1 MNRVWF
7 RTGTS
12 KAQRSRSSEPG
23 QSAVEFA
30 FVLPVLIVLLLA
42 VADFGRVFFV
52 SVAVNNAARAGAQ
65 YGSQAKATAQDTP
78 GIQTAA
84 ANDFGCVAS
93 GGVSCPNHSN
103 WSTPTVS
110 VCTCGPLFGT
120 VTACPTTGSNFYCKD
135 SWAQTTYVTVNT
147 SATYSTI
154 LPYPGVPSSM
164 TLTGQAIMQVQQQ

>member
-7 RTGTS
+7 RTGP
-12 KAQRSRSSEPG
+12 SRTQTFRASEHG

-30 FVLPVLIVLLLA
+30 VVLPVLIVLLLG
-42 VADFGRVFFV
+42 VADFGRVFLV

-65 YGSQAKATAQDTP
+65 YGSQTVATAQDSS

-84 ANDFGCVAS
+84 STDFGCVAA
-93 GGVSCPNHSN
+93 GGNSCPNLSN
-103 WSTPTVS
+103 WSTPTVKT
-110 VCTCGPLFGT
+110 CTCGPLFGT

-135 SWAQTTYVTVNT
+135 SSGETTYVTVNT
-147 SATYSTI
+147 SATFNTI

-164 TLTGQAIMQVQQQ
+164 TLTGQAIMQVQQN